1 MIEEQFVSFE
11 TAKMLKEAGFDCKVH
26 KYFYRPRLSGKTTEI
41 FAMPERNANKEAR
54 SVSRPTQALAARWMR
69 EEHKLHIVCETLK
82 NGGWFYCIT
91 KLNPYEDNFV
101 ISKSNMYSFE
111 ESLEAALR
119 EALRLI
125 IKNKEDEK
133 DNVQ

>member
-1 MIEEQFVSFE
+1 MITESYVTFE
-11 TAKMLKEAGFDCKVH
+11 TAKLLKKAGFDCPVH
-26 KYFYRPRLSGKTTEI
+26 KYFHRPRFSSKTE
-41 FAMPERNANKEAR
+41 ERFDMSPWNANEEAR
-54 SVSRPTQALAARWMR
+54 SVSRPTQALAARWIR
-69 EEHKLHIVCETLK
+69 DAHKLHIVCETLK

-119 EALRLI
+119 EALQLI
-125 IKNKEDEK
+125 IK
-133 DNVQ
+133 